1 MTKPETDLVNRAIT
15 LLRSLTGEPQAA
27 NSELPRCPVQKFV
40 EAYLTAAPDA
50 DASSEE
56 LWVFYQEIVQ
66 AGELPSMRKAA
77 FWGRLPGIMESI
89 FGARKC
95 HNVLRDGR
103 RVRGFRGVAIRLNA
117 CLPEPQV

>member
-1 MTKPETDLVNRAIT
+1 MTKPEIDLVNHAIT

-27 NSELPRCPVQKFV
+27 NSERPRCPVQKFV

-50 DASSEE
+50 DAASEE
-56 LWVFYQEIVQ
+56 LWAFYQEVAQ
-66 AGELPSMRKAA
+66 AGELPSMRKAV
-77 FWGRLPGIMESI
+77 FRGRLPGIMESVY
-89 FGARKC
+89 GVRKC